1 MIDVVFRVV
10 CIIIISANIQH
21 IETNNIDRLSV
32 LVKLGS
38 SSRLRTPVG
47 PTLLSLAQQQG
58 ARSARIGVFGFLKSQ
73 ASFRLLAYPLS

>member
-10 CIIIISANIQH
+10 FITIISANIQH

-38 SSRLRTPVG
+38 SSRLRRPTPVG
-47 PTLLSLAQQQG
+47 PTLLSLAQQRG
-58 ARSARIGVFGFLKSQ
+58 ARSARIGAFGF
-73 ASFRLLAYPLS
+73 R

>member
-10 CIIIISANIQH
+10 CITIISANIQH

-38 SSRLRTPVG
+38 SSRLRTPVRC
-47 PTLLSLAQQQG
+47 S
-58 ARSARIGVFGFLKSQ
+58 R
-73 ASFRLLAYPLS
+73 